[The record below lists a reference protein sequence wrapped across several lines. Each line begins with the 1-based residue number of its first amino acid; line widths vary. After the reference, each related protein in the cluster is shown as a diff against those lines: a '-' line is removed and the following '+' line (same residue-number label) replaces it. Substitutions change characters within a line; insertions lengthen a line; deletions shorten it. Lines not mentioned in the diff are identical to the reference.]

1 MTSKIIQNCFAK
13 RIVKN
18 GFEGNKFEKIKRAK
32 REASLKHPNT
42 PLIDL
47 GVGEPDAM
55 ADASIIEALNTAAQK
70 PENRG
75 YADNGNPLFLE
86 AAAAFMQTTF
96 GVSLD
101 PKTELVH
108 SIGSK
113 AALSIL
119 PACLI
124 DPGDVALMTTPG
136 YPIFGIHTQH
146 YGGSVH
152 ALPLLPE
159 NGFLPQIESIP
170 EDVLERAKVLVLNYP
185 NNPTGACASSEFYKR
200 LIEWAHK
207 NEIVLIND
215 AAYATLTFEEKPSS
229 LLQFDGGKEIG
240 IELHSLSKSFNMTGW
255 RLGWVCGNE
264 TLIEAYA
271 SVKDNTDSGQ
281 FLAIQEA
288 GIAALTRPDIAE
300 RTTEKYKRRMT
311 LLVSVLKELG
321 FEARPSQGTFF
332 LYTKTPKQA
341 ELEGSVR
348 SFASAVDFSEW
359 LILEELISTVPWD
372 DAGPHTRFSMTFEAK
387 TEKEEYAVAKALKA
401 RLSKYSFSF

>member
-1 MTSKIIQNCFAK
+1 MTSKIIQDCFAK
-13 RIVKN
+13 RIVKR

-32 REASLKHPNT
+32 REAMRKHPHT

-55 ADASIIEALNTAAQK
+55 ADPSVIKALNAAAQK
-70 PENRG
+70 RENRG
-75 YADNGNPLFLE
+75 YADNGGPAFRE

-96 GVSLD
+96 GVSLN
-101 PKTELVH
+101 PQTELVH

-124 DPGDVALMTTPG
+124 DPGDITLMTTPG
-136 YPIFGIHTQH
+136 YPIFGIHAKH

-152 ALPLLPE
+152 TLPLLPE
-159 NGFLPQIESIP
+159 NAFFPDIDSVPKETR
-170 EDVLERAKVLVLNYP
+170 ERAKVLVLNYP
-185 NNPTGACASSEFYKR
+185 NNPTGACASSAFYKR

-215 AAYATLTFEEKPSS
+215 AAYATLTFETKPSS

-264 TLIEAYA
+264 TLVEAYA

-288 GIAALTRPDIAE
+288 GAAALAHREIA
-300 RTTEKYKRRMT
+300 TETKKKYQRRMA
-311 LLVSVLKELG
+311 LLVSVLKDLG
-321 FEARPSQGTFF
+321 FEAKPSQGTFF

-341 ELEGSVR
+341 SLKASVR
-348 SFASAVDFSEW
+348 TFTSAADFSEW

-372 DAGPHTRFSMTFEAK
+372 EAGPHTRFSMTFEAK
-387 TEKEEYAVAKALKA
+387 TEEEEHAVAKTLKE